1 MKTFTFYSYKG
12 GTGRSLLLANIA
24 HYLARLGKRVVAV
37 DFDFEAP
44 GLHYKLNINPAAV
57 PERGAVDYLLAT
69 AQGEGPPKNLLDYLV
84 QVPLPEG
91 TKGSLHLMP
100 AGSAP
105 TGEYWKGLTALL
117 RQDLFTNPEGS
128 GLAAVLE
135 LKARIE
141 EELQAEFLLIDSR
154 TGVTELAGVTTTVL
168 ADKVVCLMLAN
179 LESQM
184 GARAVLRS
192 LRHAPRLAGQGPIEV
207 IPVLSRVP
215 KRDEET
221 VRETLSF
228 LNAPGPTSDDT
239 LTLERVFVLRT
250 DPELAWGEKLH
261 LGNGESQIR
270 SPLYQDYLT
279 LIPELVETDPALVKL
294 RGSPDFDQKYTADA
308 GRLSGLQVNVAPD
321 EDLDFVGLL
330 PAYSS
335 MERAKADL
343 ALLMARLS
351 DIKIVNHDDK
361 PTEILRLWLDLDGHP
376 GPPLEIKEEDL
387 TGSRR
392 IEARSHR
399 RFALRFTALFK
410 GAPPEDWRQ
419 RVVLCVNA
427 TGFDQ
432 LRIFSD
438 LPWLRQ
444 TKPRS

>member
-1 MKTFTFYSYKG
+1 MKTVTFYSYKG

-44 GLHYKLNINPAAV
+44 GLHYKLNIHPAVV

-69 AQGEGPPKNLLDYLV
+69 SQGEGPPKNLLDYLV

-128 GLAAVLE
+128 GLAAFLE

-179 LESQM
+179 LESQA
-184 GARAVLRS
+184 GTRAVLRS
-192 LRHAPRLAGQGPIEV
+192 LRHAPRLKRQPPIEI

-215 KRDEET
+215 ERDGET

-228 LNAPGPTSDDT
+228 LNEPGPTPEDT
-239 LTLERVFVLRT
+239 LTLRKVFVLRT

-261 LGNGESQIR
+261 LGGGESPVR
-270 SPLYQDYLT
+270 SPLHQDYLV

-294 RGSPDFDQKYTADA
+294 RDSPGLDQKYGADM
-308 GRLSGLQVNVAPD
+308 GRLSGLQVNVVPD
-321 EDLDFVGLL
+321 KDLDFIGLL
-330 PAYSS
+330 PGYSS
-335 MERAKADL
+335 RERTTADR
-343 ALLMARLS
+343 ALLIAGLS

-361 PTEILRLWLDLDGHP
+361 PTEILRLWLDLDGYT
-376 GPPLEIKEEDL
+376 GPPPEIKEEDL

-399 RFALRFTALFK
+399 RFALRFATLFE
-410 GAPPEDWRQ
+410 GAPPQDWRQ
-419 RVVLCVNA
+419 RVVLCVDA
-427 TGFDQ
+427 TGFGQ
-432 LRIFSD
+432 LRIFVD
-438 LPWLRQ
+438 LPF
-444 TKPRS
+444 S